1 MSRTFRNPVY
11 EYNYFRHPKTQGERK
26 KLDGFIRD
34 SVFEE
39 FSISGI
45 NHAHHRLNRI
55 PTSYDDVGFSARL
68 RQTIRKT
75 GKRFQPDVVCAPIPG
90 PARAAAKHLP
100 IP

>member
-26 KLDGFIRD
+26 QLDGFICD

-45 NHAHHRLNRI
+45 NHAHPRLNHI
-55 PTSYDDVGFSARL
+55 PTSYDDVGFSAR
-68 RQTIRKT
+68 QEVHET
-75 GKRFQPDVVCAPIPG
+75 V
-90 PARAAAKHLP
+90 
-100 IP
+100 

>member
-1 MSRTFRNPVY
+1 MINHNPIIINIIKSLETSIMSRTFRNPVY

-55 PTSYDDVGFSARL
+55 PTSYDDVGFSAR
-68 RQTIRKT
+68 QEVHET
-75 GKRFQPDVVCAPIPG
+75 A
-90 PARAAAKHLP
+90 
-100 IP
+100 

>member
-1 MSRTFRNPVY
+1 MINHNLIIINIIKSLETSIMSRTFRNPVY

-55 PTSYDDVGFSARL
+55 PTSYDDVGFSAR
-68 RQTIRKT
+68 QEVHET
-75 GKRFQPDVVCAPIPG
+75 V
-90 PARAAAKHLP
+90 
-100 IP
+100 